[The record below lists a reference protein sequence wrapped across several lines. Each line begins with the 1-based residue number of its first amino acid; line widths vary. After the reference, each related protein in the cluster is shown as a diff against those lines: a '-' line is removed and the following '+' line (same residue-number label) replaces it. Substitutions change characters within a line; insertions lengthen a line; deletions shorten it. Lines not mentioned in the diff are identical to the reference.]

1 MLRAILLAALF
12 VALPWP
18 IAGQA
23 LSVVRIK
30 IVVTDA
36 DGTAVPVP
44 RHVLFISDNPA
55 SDVPRRVMT
64 TLDGTVEVKLRP
76 GNYTV
81 ESDKPVAF
89 QGKSYQW
96 AQTFDVVAGRET
108 VLELTI
114 GNAEVETVSPAA
126 GAASGPATD
135 PSISLPRWF
144 DSVVAVW
151 TPYVRAS
158 GFVVDTAG
166 LIVTSGRIVGA
177 ETSVEVQL
185 TPSVKVAA
193 RVIESDPARDVAIL
207 LVDPQV
213 VASLRPVPLG
223 CGSPSRP
230 SVVDGEEIW
239 ALGAPFRG
247 PKRMTSGVVS
257 RIDPRAIM
265 SDTRLSNGSAGGPVF
280 AADGTLIGITTLTTD
295 DERDLGRSRAVRIDG
310 ACDAVASAARKL
322 KDPAPTGAHLPVEPV
337 RPFPAEA
344 LKSAAES
351 RKGAVSAYQIS
362 SSEFDIA
369 FITPVLTYT
378 AQSREESRRGYTT
391 SATLAGPEGQLSART
406 LLDFGAWSDYVAD
419 FPPVLLV
426 RATPKFEEGFWT
438 KVARGAART
447 QGMALPP
454 IKRFKSGFAR
464 MTALCGDTEVV
475 PIHPFKIQ
483 QRISETDEITE
494 GLYVFDPG
502 ALGPH
507 CGTVTLVLYSEK
519 DPTKADRRIVDATV
533 LEQLAKDFA
542 PYRKPPVVER

>member
-1 MLRAILLAALF
+1 MLRAIFLAALF
-12 VALPWP
+12 VVLPWP

-23 LSVVRIK
+23 LSALRIK

-36 DGTAVPVP
+36 DGTAMPVP
-44 RHVLFISDNPA
+44 RHVLLISDNPA
-55 SDVPRRVMT
+55 SDVPRRVVT
-64 TLDGTVEVKLRP
+64 TLDGTVTVRLRP

-81 ESDKPVAF
+81 ESDQPVAF
-89 QGKSYQW
+89 QGKSYRW
-96 AQTFDVVAGRET
+96 TQTFDVAAGRET

-114 GNAEVETVSPAA
+114 GNAEVETVTPAA
-126 GAASGPATD
+126 TGAASGPATD

-144 DSVVAVW
+144 DSVVAIW

-158 GFVVDTAG
+158 GFVVDAGG

-193 RVIESDPARDVAIL
+193 RVIESDPARDVAVLRI
-207 LVDPQV
+207 DPQV
-213 VASLRPVPLG
+213 VASLRPLPLG
-223 CGSPSRP
+223 CAPAPRP
-230 SVVDGEEIW
+230 SVVDGQEIW

-257 RIDPRAIM
+257 RIEPRAIT
-265 SDTRLSNGSAGGPVF
+265 SDARLSNGSAGGPVF
-280 AADGTLIGITTLTTD
+280 AADGTLIGITTLITD
-295 DERDLGRSRAVRIDG
+295 EESDGGRSRVVRIED
-310 ACDAVASAARKL
+310 ACESLASAAKKV
-322 KDPAPTGAHLPVEPV
+322 KDSGPAGAHLPVEPI

-344 LKSAAES
+344 LKSAAQS
-351 RKGAVSAYQIS
+351 HKGAVTAYQIS
-362 SSEFDIA
+362 SSDFDVA

-378 AQSREESRRGYTT
+378 AQYQEESRRGRTT
-391 SATLAGPEGQLSART
+391 SATLAGAERQPSIRT

-438 KVARGAART
+438 MVARGAART
-447 QGMALPP
+447 QGVSLPP

-475 PIHPFKIQ
+475 PIHPLKIQ
-483 QRISETDEITE
+483 QRISDTNEITE

-507 CGTVTLVLYSEK
+507 CGTVTLVLY
-519 DPTKADRRIVDATV
+519 
-533 LEQLAKDFA
+533 LG
-542 PYRKPPVVER
+542 ERPDEGRPANC